1 MTRAPTRIYRGV
13 PAQQR
18 RAERRRKLMDAALEI
33 MGTEGWGATS
43 VRGVCQRSR
52 LTPRFFYESFEDID
66 ALAVAVLDEI
76 VATAT
81 ARALEAIAAAPDE
94 PAAKIRAAIETMV
107 GELTADPRRARVAFV
122 EALGSEP
129 MMKRRLALMRDIA
142 RVIAAQ
148 ARATYDL
155 PAEANPFVEVT
166 SIVFA
171 GGLVELLIV
180 WLEGGLNMS
189 RDELIDRC
197 VELLATTGE
206 GAAALARRHAAG
218 DSSPPAQST
227 GG

>member
-1 MTRAPTRIYRGV
+1 
-13 PAQQR
+13 
-18 RAERRRKLMDAALEI
+18 
-33 MGTEGWGATS
+33 
-43 VRGVCQRSR
+43 VCQRSR

-227 GG
+227 GE